1 MAGNARQVI
10 NMANSIVGVSI
21 LSMPFCF
28 RESGLLL
35 GVILVLVTGFITK
48 KTCMFLI
55 RSAIMARR
63 RSYEF
68 LAFHVFGVSGK
79 LFVEMCMILFLFG
92 ICISF
97 YVVMGDLAPAIV
109 ARFMSVEN
117 SSSLRYTLLI
127 GIAVLVILPLCLL
140 RNLDNL
146 ASMSAFSIMFYF
158 FLVVVVFWHA
168 FPKLWD
174 GTWIH
179 IAELWRP
186 AGALQILPI
195 LSLALACQSN
205 VFEIYDSVP
214 DPDVPKMRFVVNH
227 AVNLCSALYISVGFL
242 GYVAFVDK
250 DISGNI
256 IMSFPDSGLTEGI
269 KMFFAVSLAIS
280 FPLMIFPCRTSIHSL
295 IYRRSNPSS
304 FDLVGNYMP
313 ESRFKAITFGI
324 LLSSL
329 VIGILIPNIELVLGL
344 LGSTMGMLIA
354 TILPSLLFIK
364 VNTKAS
370 TERLL
375 AQGIMLMGL
384 MLIVT
389 GTYLNL
395 AHIREVQELPL
406 SPTELAKANVDPQ
419 MPKIMDVGEGEKDG
433 KAVPAG
439 VAEDSATRKEPV
451 APEPPPEEN
460 VGLPKEKGQSD
471 GEDVEK
477 APDKVEEKNNKKDN
491 GNISNNKEK
500 KKDSAGNNEGDLLN
514 TKNEGDTLH
523 PDAIQKEEKE
533 NEEEKDKVEE
543 GKDIEK
549 KQAEILQKME
559 VQHQEQQQILEE
571 QKKILQ
577 ELKDHKLKQ
586 EEEEARK
593 QEEEKAKNSGAGNVV
608 AVQDSQ
614 KLEGNNAGFQVG
626 IPLGVDSLV
635 DNHFKP
641 SLNQNNLLLNP
652 QPINLAESNIYHP
665 EKEANAVAPSPKAP
679 VPTVDQSIL
688 SKVNSNPAVDLN
700 VKINPQL
707 PMAYYHANA
716 PSFVGNGIVPAGNQV
731 PADSVAGYA
740 AVAGNVAAQSAQ
752 ANIPVQ
758 SGSEVNVDGKP
769 LAPVVGMP
777 VEQAP
782 VNVVPQPVQAAVPG
796 QLVQLPVQGQPL
808 QAAVQAALQGQPAQ
822 VVGQGQPVQAVM
834 QGQPVLAA
842 VQGQPVQVAVQGQ
855 PLQAVVQSQ
864 PVQAAVQSQ
873 PVQVVMQGQPV
884 LGQHVQAPVQGL
896 PVQAPVQGLPV
907 QAPVQS
913 QPVQAP
919 VQGQP
924 VQAPVQGLPVQAPVQ
939 SQPVQAPVQGL
950 PVQAPVQGLPVQAPV
965 QGQPV
970 QAPVQGQPVQAPVQ
984 GQPVLGQPVQAPV
997 QGQPVKAALQSQ
1009 PMKAAVQSQP
1019 VQVTLQ
1025 DQPVKAAV
1033 QSQPAQ
1039 AAVPVQ
1045 AGQVVILNQPAGAV
1059 APDQGLQSTYVGQP
1073 KQPNL
1078 PAQPAQVALPGPIAQ
1093 GSVVGQPVPI
1103 ANHVGQ
1109 PAANE
1114 VIAGLPAGAPAP
1126 LSHIEDKLKV
1136 EVVGESQPSPRKEDE
1151 RMNKK
1156 KKQMK
1161 ESISQ
1166 NSQGKVPKTGE
1177 ISKSNSLKTKAGK
1190 VDSKKEKLK
1199 NVKGDISGRGKD
1211 IKKTQHDE
1219 ERRKRDVD
1227 SYSNFD
1233 LPQGE
1238 ILKELKWKEFGD
1250 VVYDTRHLLWTGRS
1264 RRKKRNKGRDEDY
1277 YWDET

>member
-1 MAGNARQVI
+1 MAGNARQVL

-158 FLVVVVFWHA
+158 ILVVVVFWHA

-395 AHIREVQELPL
+395 AHIREVQELPA
-406 SPTELAKANVDPQ
+406 SPTELVKANVDLE
-419 MPKIMDVGEGEKDG
+419 MPKIMDVGEGEKEG
-433 KAVPAG
+433 KAVLPAG
-439 VAEDSATRKEPV
+439 VGEDTATRKEPV
-451 APEPPPEEN
+451 APEPPPDEKA
-460 VGLPKEKGQSD
+460 GLAKEKGQSD

-491 GNISNNKEK
+491 GNISYNKEK
-500 KKDSAGNNEGDLLN
+500 QKDSGGNNEEDLLN

-549 KQAEILQKME
+549 KQVEILQKME

-593 QEEEKAKNSGAGNVV
+593 QEEEKAKNVGAGNVV
-608 AVQDSQ
+608 AE
-614 KLEGNNAGFQVG
+614 KMLEGNNAGLQAG

-635 DNHFKP
+635 DNHLKP

-652 QPINLAESNIYHP
+652 QPIHQAESNIYHP
-665 EKEANAVAPSPKAP
+665 RKEANEVVPSAKAP

-688 SKVNSNPAVDLN
+688 AKGNPAVDLN

-707 PMAYYHANA
+707 PMAYYHSNA
-716 PSFVGNGIVPAGNQV
+716 PNFVPNEIVPAGNQV
-731 PADSVAGYA
+731 PADSVASYA
-740 AVAGNVAAQSAQ
+740 AIAGNFAAQSAQ

-769 LAPVVGMP
+769 IAPLGRMP
-777 VEQAP
+777 IEQAP
-782 VNVVPQPVQAAVPG
+782 VNVVPQPVQAQAPGQTAQVVVPG
-796 QLVQLPVQGQPL
+796 QLVQLPVQVQ
-808 QAAVQAALQGQPAQ
+808 QASVQATLQGQLAQ
-822 VVGQGQPVQAVM
+822 VVGQGQ
-834 QGQPVLAA
+834 A
-842 VQGQPVQVAVQGQ
+842 VQ
-855 PLQAVVQSQ
+855 VQS
-864 PVQAAVQSQ
+864 
-873 PVQVVMQGQPV
+873 
-884 LGQHVQAPVQGL
+884 LPVQG
-896 PVQAPVQGLPV
+896 PSASPACASASASP
-907 QAPVQS
+907 ACASASANSACASASASPACASANSACASASANSACARASANSACASASANSACASASANSACASTSASPACASANSACASCQS
-913 QPVQAP
+913 S
-919 VQGQP
+919 
-924 VQAPVQGLPVQAPVQ
+924 LCKCQ
-939 SQPVQAPVQGL
+939 SSL
-950 PVQAPVQGLPVQAPV
+950 C
-965 QGQPV
+965 
-970 QAPVQGQPVQAPVQ
+970 
-984 GQPVLGQPVQAPV
+984 
-997 QGQPVKAALQSQ
+997 KR
-1009 PMKAAVQSQP
+1009 KC
-1019 VQVTLQ
+1019 
-1025 DQPVKAAV
+1025 
-1033 QSQPAQ
+1033 
-1039 AAVPVQ
+1039 
-1045 AGQVVILNQPAGAV
+1045 
-1059 APDQGLQSTYVGQP
+1059 QSTLCKCQFSLYKHNCQSSLCKCQSSLS
-1073 KQPNL
+1073 KQ
-1078 PAQPAQVALPGPIAQ
+1078 QC
-1093 GSVVGQPVPI
+1093 
-1103 ANHVGQ
+1103 
-1109 PAANE
+1109 
-1114 VIAGLPAGAPAP
+1114 
-1126 LSHIEDKLKV
+1126 
-1136 EVVGESQPSPRKEDE
+1136 
-1151 RMNKK
+1151 
-1156 KKQMK
+1156 
-1161 ESISQ
+1161 
-1166 NSQGKVPKTGE
+1166 KT
-1177 ISKSNSLKTKAGK
+1177 SLCKCKTYLYKHQCKASLCK
-1190 VDSKKEKLK
+1190 HQCKASLCKHQCKASLCKHQCKASL
-1199 NVKGDISGRGKD
+1199 
-1211 IKKTQHDE
+1211 
-1219 ERRKRDVD
+1219 
-1227 SYSNFD
+1227 
-1233 LPQGE
+1233 
-1238 ILKELKWKEFGD
+1238 
-1250 VVYDTRHLLWTGRS
+1250 
-1264 RRKKRNKGRDEDY
+1264 
-1277 YWDET
+1277 